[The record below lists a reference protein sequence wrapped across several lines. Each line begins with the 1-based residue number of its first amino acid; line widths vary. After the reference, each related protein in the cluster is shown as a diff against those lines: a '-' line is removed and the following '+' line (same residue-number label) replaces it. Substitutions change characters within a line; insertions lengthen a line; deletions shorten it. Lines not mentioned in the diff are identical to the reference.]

1 MSEMKDNNSQQPV
14 LSQGQNQDGVNSPT
28 EDDMSLA
35 LRLSQEQESERQ
47 ERMRREE
54 EEILRQVL
62 ELSLK
67 EK

>member
-1 MSEMKDNNSQQPV
+1 MSEMKDSNTQPPAVSEDQSQEPA
-14 LSQGQNQDGVNSPT
+14 SPT
-28 EDDMSLA
+28 EDDLSLA